1 MAYKLFWLR
10 RASNELDEIYQFYG
24 ELASVQVAKRRVGK
38 IIEAVNH
45 LQTMP
50 YLGRKDEEFEH
61 IRAYRY
67 LIVLTYKV
75 YYFIEGDTVFIA
87 SIWDCRQGGKAFYE
101 WILDYDIIVGCPHC
115 EVYDAAWV
123 AQSALA
129 DSVDKSKTIIV
140 DINNGELV

>member
-10 RASNELDEIYQFYG
+10 RASNALDDIYQFYA

-67 LIVLTYKV
+67 LIDLTYKV
-75 YYFIEGDTVFIA
+75 YYFIEDDGVYIA
-87 SIWDCRQGGKAFYE
+87 SIWDCRQGGRAFYE
-101 WILDYDIIVGCPHC
+101 
-115 EVYDAAWV
+115 
-123 AQSALA
+123 
-129 DSVDKSKTIIV
+129 
-140 DINNGELV
+140 